1 MFLNSLS
8 FQNGNKVKE
17 KPAPAMVGGGLGAG
31 DHSPGFARRLGG
43 DMPPPP
49 GGEDP
54 QPPAWRSGCAL
65 LALVVPGS
73 DNTNTQ
79 SFIIT
84 QLQ

>member
-1 MFLNSLS
+1 M
-8 FQNGNKVKE
+8 
-17 KPAPAMVGGGLGAG
+17 PAVAGGGLGAG
-31 DHSPGFARRLGG
+31 DHSPGFARGLGWG
-43 DMPPPP
+43 GHAPSP